1 MTNPIPVTNPNTPML
16 RLGPSRAEKLMVENY
31 REVRGLT
38 EHLASVLSA
47 EDQTAQSMP
56 DVSPTKWHR
65 AHTSWFFETF
75 VLEGHVPGYREF
87 DAGYRHL
94 FNSYYD
100 AVGTRHPR
108 AERGSITRPG
118 VDEITAY
125 RAHVDAAMV
134 ALLDGSLA
142 RPLEDLVVLG
152 LHHEQQHQELLLMD
166 IAHVLSRHPD
176 HPPYRS
182 LTGTRGSPPT
192 TSWRDFDE
200 CLTEIGQGADGFAFD
215 NERPRHRHFL
225 GAFSLAT
232 RLVTNGEWSEFIADQ
247 GYHRSEL
254 WLADGWHRCRS
265 EGWEAPLYWY
275 GETTSRLEGT
285 LGGLIDLDP
294 DRPVCHISFYEAD
307 AFARWAGAR
316 LPTEAEWEHGVV
328 EDTDTSCAEVDE
340 AVSAAFDLDRLHPE
354 PARSPPRS
362 GRLVELFGRV
372 WQWTASSYLGYPRFR
387 TAPGAVGEYNGKFM
401 SGQMVLRGSS
411 CLTPPGH
418 TRVTY
423 RNFFPPHARWVMSG
437 LRLARDLD
445 DRPPARD
452 DLGPGG
458 DVTRDPG
465 GAQIRN

>member
-1 MTNPIPVTNPNTPML
+1 MTTPTPITNPNSP
-16 RLGPSRAEKLMVENY
+16 RRPVRPSGSEALTVERY
-31 REVRGLT
+31 REVRALT
-38 EHLASVLSA
+38 ERLASVLSA

-75 VLEGHVPGYREF
+75 VLDAHVAGYRVF
-87 DAGYRHL
+87 DPGYRHL

-100 AVGTRHPR
+100 AVGSRHPR
-108 AERGSITRPG
+108 TERGSITRPG
-118 VDEITAY
+118 IAEVAAY
-125 RAHVDAAMV
+125 RTHVDAAMCT
-134 ALLDGSLA
+134 LLEERLDPS
-142 RPLEDLVVLG
+142 LEDLVVLG

-176 HPPYRS
+176 HPSYRPLRS
-182 LTGTRGSPPT
+182 IAGSAPAP
-192 TSWRDFDE
+192 SWRDFDE
-200 CLTEIGQGADGFAFD
+200 GITQIGQSEDGFAFD

-225 GAFSLAT
+225 GAFSLST
-232 RLVTNGEWSEFIADQ
+232 RLVTNGEWAAFIADG

-254 WLADGWHRCRS
+254 WLADGWHRSRS

-275 GETTSRLEGT
+275 GETTTRREGT
-285 LGGLIDLDP
+285 LGGPIDLDP
-294 DRPVCHISFYEAD
+294 ERPVCHISFYEAD

-316 LPTEAEWEHGVV
+316 LPSEAEWEHAVV
-328 EDTDTSCAEVDE
+328 RDADISGAEVDE

-354 PARSPPRS
+354 PAQSPPRS
-362 GRLVELFGRV
+362 GRLMEVFGRV
-372 WQWTASSYLGYPRFR
+372 WQWTASSYLAYPGFR

-418 TRVTY
+418 ARVTY

-445 DRPPARD
+445 ARPR
-452 DLGPGG
+452 G
-458 DVTRDPG
+458 R
-465 GAQIRN
+465 